1 MPMEEHSC
9 IVMPTKAIGGEFRS
23 YRGITQPFA
32 AHVHEFY
39 VIGRV
44 EAGERT
50 LELNG
55 AHRHIA
61 RGSLIVLNPGDVH
74 GCTQEGE
81 EPFAYD
87 CFMVSAALLD
97 DARLSFPAKD
107 EPGIQS
113 AYDDALRA
121 LRAGSAE
128 DAFEQVV
135 FLASLLEIERSD
147 AQHSIHEEAALR
159 IHAHFREHLEK
170 PMKISQLAAMEGLSE
185 YALIRAYRRRFHITP
200 LQHLMSLR
208 IEYACGLLREGAPV
222 ADIAFETG
230 FSDQAHLTRIFKQ
243 RIGTTPAAYQAM
255 TCGKEHRP

>member
-1 MPMEEHSC
+1 M
-9 IVMPTKAIGGEFRS
+9 
-23 YRGITQPFA
+23 

-74 GCTQEGE
+74 GCAQEGE
-81 EPFAYD
+81 EPFTYD
-87 CFMVSAALLD
+87 CFTVSAALLD

-121 LRAGSAE
+121 LRAGLLGPGYRICNQSRHGEPFPQGGSGAVG
-128 DAFEQVV
+128 QYVG
-135 FLASLLEIERSD
+135 ASN
-147 AQHSIHEEAALR
+147 
-159 IHAHFREHLEK
+159 
-170 PMKISQLAAMEGLSE
+170 G
-185 YALIRAYRRRFHITP
+185 T
-200 LQHLMSLR
+200 
-208 IEYACGLLREGAPV
+208 V
-222 ADIAFETG
+222 ADALN
-230 FSDQAHLTRIFKQ
+230 HKRL
-243 RIGTTPAAYQAM
+243 
-255 TCGKEHRP
+255 